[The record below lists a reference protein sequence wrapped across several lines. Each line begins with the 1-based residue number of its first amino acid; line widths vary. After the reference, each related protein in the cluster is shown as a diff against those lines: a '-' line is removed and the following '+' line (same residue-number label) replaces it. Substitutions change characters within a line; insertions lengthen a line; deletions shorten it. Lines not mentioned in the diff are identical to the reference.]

1 MLSQSHYCHL
11 KASILQSTW
20 KRRRGKMWSK
30 SSLAVLTFLFVSTSV
45 TAELWIGDPFHPD
58 FNCQGNV
65 TDAVCCL
72 DHLCD
77 HLSQSACQDG
87 KPRNIFCQWDQTSQK
102 CRPTKDDQGNVC
114 CQSDPGAS
122 ACHDILI
129 NKKCP
134 EGYEVKDSCCQNTKW
149 RGLETRDGYVC
160 CNAPCKD
167 AGAGCTPPPRCWQ
180 RSFGGGISAQ
190 DYGISSTY
198 LIEHQVIEILMIG
211 LICLRL
217 KMTSTGFLSEFQI
230 FRSHWRRHNGNDC
243 QSY

>member
-1 MLSQSHYCHL
+1 
-11 KASILQSTW
+11 
-20 KRRRGKMWSK
+20 MWSK
-30 SSLAVLTFLFVSTSV
+30 SSIVFLMFLATSN
-45 TAELWIGDPFHPD
+45 AELWIGDPFHPD
-58 FNCQGNV
+58 VNCQGNV

-102 CRPTKDDQGNVC
+102 CQPTKDDQGNVC

-134 EGYEVKDSCCQNTKW
+134 QGYEVKDSCCQNTKW
-149 RGLETRDGYVC
+149 RGLETRHGYVC

-167 AGAGCTPPPRCWQ
+167 AGVGCTPPRRCWQ
-180 RSFGGGISAQ
+180 RTSLKSLGGGISPQ

-198 LIEHQVIEILMIG
+198 VIEHQVNG
-211 LICLRL
+211 LIANEWLHVFKNGL
-217 KMTSTGFLSEFQI
+217 ILLPFSEFRI
-230 FRSHWRRHNGNDC
+230 FRSHWGRHYGNDC
-243 QSY
+243 QSH